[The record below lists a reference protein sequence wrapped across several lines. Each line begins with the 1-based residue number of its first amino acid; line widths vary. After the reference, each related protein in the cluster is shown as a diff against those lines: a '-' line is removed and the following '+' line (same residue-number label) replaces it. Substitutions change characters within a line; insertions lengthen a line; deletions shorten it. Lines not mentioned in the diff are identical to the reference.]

1 MLLIVIYHYALKIE
15 QLSLAFDN
23 YEDNFLHVCIEI
35 ILALEKNRFKF
46 EFLYLTD
53 GDGSGL
59 KCWKTI
65 IFPIHLYVYMNKSK
79 NK

>member
-1 MLLIVIYHYALKIE
+1 ME

-35 ILALEKNRFKF
+35 IQALEKKTDFKF

-59 KCWKTI
+59 KSWKKITDT
-65 IFPIHLYVYMNKSK
+65 
-79 NK
+79 

>member
-1 MLLIVIYHYALKIE
+1 MLLILIYHYALKIE

-35 ILALEKNRFKF
+35 IRALEKKTDFKF

-59 KCWKTI
+59 KSWKKITDT
-65 IFPIHLYVYMNKSK
+65 
-79 NK
+79 